1 MSPRT
6 SPPLALAALLAL
18 LLPASVG
25 AQERLPRVTVVGT
38 GGTIAGVSETRT
50 SFQDYRAGQLPIEDM
65 VYALRPQIEEVAEV
79 NTVQF
84 GNRSSGG
91 YGIPDYYDLTLA
103 VEKALE
109 TADAAVVTSGT
120 GTMDEIVYWL
130 ELTVQ
135 SQKPVVITGAMRPW
149 TVIGTDAHANLFNA
163 IVLAASGETRCFG
176 TVLMLNDEFH
186 AAKDV
191 WKSDAYRLDTF
202 ISRQVGVLGWVDGL
216 EVRTFRAPPRVQRCD
231 DPAAWR
237 TPFDLS
243 SIAKQDLPRVEV
255 FMGYQGARLDEAMAA
270 LADAGVDGMVV
281 AGGGVSREAR
291 SAAEAKGVTFVSTQ
305 RFRSGDAHNLMPQ
318 KARLLL
324 MLSLAFAEDGE
335 QALEWFE
342 EISTEEFLVPAGA
355 ARTSDGVAA
364 PARARYPGRDPSP
377 PSP

>member
-1 MSPRT
+1 M
-6 SPPLALAALLAL
+6 
-18 LLPASVG
+18 
-25 AQERLPRVTVVGT
+25 VVGT

-50 SFQDYRAGQLPIEDM
+50 SFQDYRAGQVPIEDM
-65 VYALRPQIEEVAEV
+65 VYALRPQIDDVAEV
-79 NTVQF
+79 ATVQF

-91 YGIPDYYDLTLA
+91 YGIPDYYDLTRA

-202 ISRQVGVLGWVDGL
+202 ISRQVGVLGWVDDL

-231 DPAAWR
+231 DPEAWM

-243 SIAKQDLPRVEV
+243 RIAKEDLPRVEI
-255 FMGYQGARLDEAMAA
+255 FMGYQGARLDEAVAA
-270 LADAGVDGMVV
+270 LADAGVDGLVV

-305 RFRSGDAHNLMPQ
+305 RFRSGDAHNLMPT

-324 MLSLAFAEDGE
+324 MLALAFSDDPEQVMDWYDEYSSQEFELSGSGTRPTDGG
-335 QALEWFE
+335 
-342 EISTEEFLVPAGA
+342 S
-355 ARTSDGVAA
+355 
-364 PARARYPGRDPSP
+364 
-377 PSP
+377 